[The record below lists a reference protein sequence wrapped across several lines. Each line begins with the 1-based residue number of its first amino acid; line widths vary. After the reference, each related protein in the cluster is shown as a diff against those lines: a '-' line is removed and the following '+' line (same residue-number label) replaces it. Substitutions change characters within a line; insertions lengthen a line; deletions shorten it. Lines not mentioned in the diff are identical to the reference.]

1 MPNVRTASARV
12 AGLVVRRATPEDVPA
27 LTTLRLALLREE
39 GKSPLFAHPR
49 ADAAARARQ
58 LSASQVTGMR
68 EAVFVAERHGSIV
81 AMLRC
86 VVSRGS
92 PLVRGTH
99 HGLLT
104 SAYVRPTA
112 RRQGVLAA
120 LVKTAEEWCRSCG
133 LHELRLHCTV
143 ENADGQAAWTALG
156 FTAAE
161 VLMRRAIRLRAARH
175 SAKTRGA
182 H

>member
-1 MPNVRTASARV
+1 VRAASARV
-12 AGLVVRRATPEDVPA
+12 AGLVVRRATAEDVPA
-27 LTTLRLALLREE
+27 LTALRLALLREE

-58 LSASQVTGMR
+58 LSASQIAGIR
-68 EAVFVAERHGSIV
+68 EAVFVAERQGSIV

-86 VVSRGS
+86 VVSRGA
-92 PLVRGTH
+92 PLVRGSR

-104 SAYVRPTA
+104 SAYVRPSA

-120 LVKTAEEWCRSCG
+120 LVKAAEEWCRSRG
-133 LHELRLHCTV
+133 LRELRLHCTV
-143 ENADGQAAWTALG
+143 ENIGGNAAWTALG

-161 VLMRRAIRLRAARH
+161 VLLRREIPVREAAH
-175 SAKTRGA
+175 VAKIPGA
-182 H
+182 R